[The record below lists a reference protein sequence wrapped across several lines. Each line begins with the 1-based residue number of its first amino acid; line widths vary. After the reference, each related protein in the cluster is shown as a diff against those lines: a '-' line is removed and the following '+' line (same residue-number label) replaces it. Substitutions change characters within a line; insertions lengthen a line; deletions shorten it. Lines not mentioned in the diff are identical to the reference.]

1 MFYEKN
7 VIRITYANKSL
18 HLFSEN
24 QFIWKNLW
32 ENGCPVNGQAFS
44 QLAKS
49 MNASLRRTELFK
61 AEENLFRLN
70 SRLP

>member
-24 QFIWKNLW
+24 RFYGKI
-32 ENGCPVNGQAFS
+32 NGKTAVRLTDKLFS
-44 QLAKS
+44 QLAKN
-49 MNASLRRTELFK
+49 MNAGLRQTELFDEK
-61 AEENLFRLN
+61 GSGKWGE
-70 SRLP
+70 